1 MEPRVFPEVVS
12 VNAVRIAF
20 IITGLLGLIVAAVG
34 LLSTT
39 HAESVTGLV
48 VTAAAV
54 VGYFGIGWVGR

>member
-1 MEPRVFPEVVS
+1 MT
-12 VNAVRIAF
+12 AVRIAF

-48 VTAAAV
+48 VTAAAG
-54 VGYFGIGWVGR
+54 VGYLGIGWVDR

>member
-1 MEPRVFPEVVS
+1 M
-12 VNAVRIAF
+12 NAVRIAF

-39 HAESVTGLV
+39 RADSVTGLV

-54 VGYFGIGWVGR
+54 VGYFGIGWVDR